1 MNEITAQEKNTLETV
16 KEMENV
22 KGKLS
27 IVGTAGCDE
36 FLGEVDGWLQ
46 KWGAC
51 EGSSII
57 NPQFIRFGTGEAK
70 TVINDS
76 MRNHDI
82 YIFADM
88 FNHGVTFKMYGKE
101 CPMSPDDHFQDL
113 KRLIC
118 SFAGKGRRVNVIM
131 PMIYE
136 GRQDKRTLR
145 ESLDAAL
152 ALKELADMGVCN
164 IISFDIHNIGIQNA
178 IPMCSFD
185 NVHPTYQMIKAL
197 LNKFPD
203 IAINKDQLMMISP
216 DEGGMNRCMYYSSVL
231 KLELG
236 TFYKRRDYT
245 VVKDGRNPIKAHQY
259 LGRSVRGKDVIVV
272 DDIISSGESMLDV
285 ARQLKS
291 RGAKRVFVFVS
302 FGLFCNGLKKFDRAY
317 RDGIIDQIFTTNLIY
332 RTPELRERP
341 WYTEVNMCKYVAL
354 MIATLHVDCSI
365 SKLLNPV
372 DRINE
377 LLEKKLDENGM
388 LKPEYREVNNTPNE

>member
-1 MNEITAQEKNTLETV
+1 MEI
-16 KEMENV
+16 ENI

-36 FLGEVDGWLQ
+36 FLGEVDKWLQ
-46 KWGAC
+46 TWGVTT
-51 EGSSII
+51 GSSII
-57 NPQFIRFGTGEAK
+57 KPQFIRFGTGEAK
-70 TVINDS
+70 TVINETT
-76 MRNHDI
+76 RNHDI
-82 YIFADM
+82 FLFADM
-88 FNHGVTFKMYGKE
+88 FNHGVTFKMYGME
-101 CPMSPDDHFQDL
+101 CHMSPDDHFQDM

-152 ALKELADMGVCN
+152 ALKELADMGICN
-164 IISFDIHNIGIQNA
+164 LISFDIHNIGIQNA

-197 LNKFPD
+197 LQKVPD
-203 IAINKDQLMMISP
+203 IAINSDKLMMISP

-236 TFYKRRDYT
+236 TFYKQRDYT
-245 VVKDGRNPIKAHQY
+245 VVEDGKNPIKAHRY

-272 DDIISSGESMLDV
+272 DDIISSGQSILDV

-291 RGAKRVFVFVS
+291 RGAKRVFVFAS

-317 RDGIIDQIFTTNLIY
+317 KDGIISQIFTTNLIY

-354 MIATLHVDCSI
+354 MIAALHVDESI
-365 SKLLNPV
+365 SKLLDPA
-372 DRINE
+372 DRIKE
-377 LLEKKLDENGM
+377 LVATKLDENGM
-388 LKPEYREVNNTPNE
+388 LKAEFRDDDVKPNM